1 MQNNQIV
8 ANTLLL
14 QHQHNAGKT
23 QIELAKQL
31 TKLGIWNI
39 EVRREYFSDDLRE
52 MEALNCAK
60 LGKRL
65 TLFYSVPDVIFK
77 SGQINPKLLQYFA
90 EASLFGASYVKLNVG
105 EFDGY
110 RGNLGQEL
118 GTIVPKSIQLNVEN
132 DQTKLSGSAEKI
144 VIFLG
149 AAKKADLNIGF
160 VNDLGNW
167 IFTKQDT
174 VSSSKILLPYT
185 RYIHLK
191 NYTIENQQ
199 TKTVPIDDG
208 KLDWKKL
215 LDNFDGTLP
224 IALEYPVDS
233 IENLKKDIKSLE
245 EYLEKRR
252 LR

>member
-23 QIELAKQL
+23 QIELVKQL

-90 EASLFGASYVKLNVG
+90 EASLFGASY
-105 EFDGY
+105 
-110 RGNLGQEL
+110 
-118 GTIVPKSIQLNVEN
+118 
-132 DQTKLSGSAEKI
+132 
-144 VIFLG
+144 
-149 AAKKADLNIGF
+149 
-160 VNDLGNW
+160 
-167 IFTKQDT
+167 
-174 VSSSKILLPYT
+174 
-185 RYIHLK
+185 
-191 NYTIENQQ
+191 
-199 TKTVPIDDG
+199 
-208 KLDWKKL
+208 
-215 LDNFDGTLP
+215 
-224 IALEYPVDS
+224 
-233 IENLKKDIKSLE
+233 
-245 EYLEKRR
+245 
-252 LR
+252 